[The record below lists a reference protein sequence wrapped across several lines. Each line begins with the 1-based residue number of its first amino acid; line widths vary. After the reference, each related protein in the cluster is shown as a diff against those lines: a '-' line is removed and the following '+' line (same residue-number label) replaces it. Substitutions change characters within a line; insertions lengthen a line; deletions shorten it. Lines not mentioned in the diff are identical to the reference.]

1 MSSLA
6 TAVTKKSLKI
16 RPEAE
21 SSCLKLRANGNEA
34 GLTIFPLD
42 RKPRITR
49 DESRLFAFYRL
60 KSKKMIISSII
71 FYISSHLP
79 KIIYFFFWRPSQES
93 FFPIK
98 TYVIFFGGSSTHEIS
113 NYSWIR
119 YFVIVKNQYMFYLYT
134 LGQNSIICPKN
145 QILILFTKFTFSET
159 HFFSKLTL
167 FFQI

>member
-49 DESRLFAFYRL
+49 DESRLFAFNRL
-60 KSKKMIISSII
+60 KRKKFHYILHLSCRVIPIS
-71 FYISSHLP
+71 
-79 KIIYFFFWRPSQES
+79 E
-93 FFPIK
+93 
-98 TYVIFFGGSSTHEIS
+98 
-113 NYSWIR
+113 
-119 YFVIVKNQYMFYLYT
+119 
-134 LGQNSIICPKN
+134 
-145 QILILFTKFTFSET
+145 ILFT
-159 HFFSKLTL
+159 LQL
-167 FFQI
+167 FNEIGQYLVV

>member
-60 KSKKMIISSII
+60 EEKEMIISSII
-71 FYISSHLP
+71 FYYISRSRALLYATKNHL
-79 KIIYFFFWRPSQES
+79 FFF
-93 FFPIK
+93 
-98 TYVIFFGGSSTHEIS
+98 
-113 NYSWIR
+113 
-119 YFVIVKNQYMFYLYT
+119 
-134 LGQNSIICPKN
+134 
-145 QILILFTKFTFSET
+145 
-159 HFFSKLTL
+159 
-167 FFQI
+167 

>member
-49 DESRLFAFYRL
+49 DESRLFAFNRL
-60 KSKKMIISSII
+60 KRKKIH
-71 FYISSHLP
+71 YILHL
-79 KIIYFFFWRPSQES
+79 FCR
-93 FFPIK
+93 
-98 TYVIFFGGSSTHEIS
+98 VIQF
-113 NYSWIR
+113 
-119 YFVIVKNQYMFYLYT
+119 
-134 LGQNSIICPKN
+134 
-145 QILILFTKFTFSET
+145 
-159 HFFSKLTL
+159 
-167 FFQI
+167 